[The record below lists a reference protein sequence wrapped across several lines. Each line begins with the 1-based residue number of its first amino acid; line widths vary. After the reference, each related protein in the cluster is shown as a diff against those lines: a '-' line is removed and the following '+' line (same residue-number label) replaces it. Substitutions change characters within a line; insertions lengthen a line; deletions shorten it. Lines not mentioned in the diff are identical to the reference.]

1 MTVTITEEKPSPR
14 NRRARVIT
22 EVSAPAVCG
31 VVGLLVVAIR
41 NTSSGAGA
49 AWGGLAAIFVC
60 GLPMAY
66 IAKGV
71 KDGRWSDHH
80 VAEREQRALP
90 LLAALLCVAVGAIW
104 LVVLHAPREL
114 VAMVLTVVP
123 ELIIAIVVS
132 HWWKISIHA
141 AVIAGL
147 LGIFFVLFGAWALL
161 ALPWIAVVGWSRT
174 VLEAHTWP
182 QVWAGAAIGWILAV
196 LVFSLLR

>member
-1 MTVTITEEKPSPR
+1 MTATIEKPVAPPA
-14 NRRARVIT
+14 NRLARVIT

-31 VVGLLVVAIR
+31 VVGLLVAAIR
-41 NTSSGAGA
+41 NTGSGAGA

-80 VAEREQRALP
+80 VAEREKRALP
-90 LLAALLCVAVGAIW
+90 LLAALLCVGVGATL
-104 LVVLHAPREL
+104 LVALDAPGDL
-114 VAMVLTVVP
+114 IAMVLTAVP
-123 ELIIAIVVS
+123 ELIIAIAIS

-147 LGIFFVLFGAWALL
+147 LGIFLVMFGPWALL
-161 ALPWIAVVGWSRT
+161 ALPLVGVVGWSRT
-174 VLEAHTWP
+174 VLGAHTWA
-182 QVWAGAAIGWILAV
+182 QVTAGAAIGWVVAV
-196 LVFSLLR
+196 GVFATLR

>member
-1 MTVTITEEKPSPR
+1 MTTVTAQEQTPPR
-14 NRRARVIT
+14 NRLARVIT

-31 VVGLLVVAIR
+31 VVGLLVAAIR
-41 NTSSGAGA
+41 NTGSGAGA

-80 VAEREQRALP
+80 VAEREKRALP
-90 LLAALLCVAVGAIW
+90 LLAALLCVAVGATL
-104 LVVLHAPREL
+104 LVVLQAPRDL
-114 VAMVLTVVP
+114 VAMVLTAVP
-123 ELIIAIVVS
+123 ELIIAIAIS

-147 LGIFFVLFGAWALL
+147 LGIFLVMFGALALL
-161 ALPWIAVVGWSRT
+161 ALPVVAVVGWSRT
-174 VLEAHTWP
+174 VLGAHTWP
-182 QVWAGAAIGWILAV
+182 QVAAGAAIGWVVAV
-196 LVFSLLR
+196 AVFAALR